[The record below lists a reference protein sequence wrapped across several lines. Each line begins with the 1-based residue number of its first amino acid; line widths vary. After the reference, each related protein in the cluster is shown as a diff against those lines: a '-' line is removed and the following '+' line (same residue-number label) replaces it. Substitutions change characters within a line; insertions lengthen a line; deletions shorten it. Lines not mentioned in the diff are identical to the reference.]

1 MQKENKKVLLMSMFL
16 HNFALSKMRKRKFS
30 NRSYGRKRKNERRF
44 WPWVVALLVL
54 LALVVLMLPLIP
66 PSEKGLAHSTALM
79 ERVDYYEVSLDGR
92 PMFRLNNIDNWIVS
106 RMSTDMSD
114 TTVAELKHFFGMWAR
129 RTFSPLCHGRLL
141 VTGADTS
148 TWNADKA
155 RQAIAALNDKRGI
168 LQQRMQMMEKRIDEL
183 QYFLRVHKVTDE
195 GFNVVA
201 YWLERA
207 VGELQSVR
215 QVAEVMEDS
224 TSLDR
229 MQVRLVQ
236 EYTLLYIDTAGTK
249 HRVPCQILKADT
261 IGGKYLVQTKDRWM
275 PDSIC
280 PQYYSEAAWLFSEEK
295 TKHLHTPADT
305 ANARIHIDEAFY
317 RGETDA
323 NWVPNGHGI
332 MRSTNGKVYDGMWKA
347 GKRNG
352 FGISMDSDG
361 RLRVGEWL
369 EDVYQGERLTYTVDH
384 VYGIDISRH
393 QHEKGKKRYGINW
406 SQLRISSLGT
416 KSKKRISGT
425 VDYPVTFCFV
435 KSTEGTTI
443 RNQYYAADCRA
454 ARSQGI
460 HVGSYHFFSLKSSA
474 RDQATSFLRYS
485 SFPKGDLP
493 PVLDVEP
500 TNAQIKA
507 YGGTEK
513 LLQAIRTWLHVVE
526 QAVGVRPILYV
537 NQYFVTHHLA
547 EAHDIKRDYQVWIAR
562 YGEYK
567 PDVRLAVWQLSP
579 DGRAKGI
586 QGEVDINVFNG
597 YRDQFEDFLE
607 EHSIQ

>member
-361 RLRVGEWL
+361 RLLHRRP
-369 EDVYQGERLTYTVDH
+369 RLWH
-384 VYGIDISRH
+384 
-393 QHEKGKKRYGINW
+393 
-406 SQLRISSLGT
+406 
-416 KSKKRISGT
+416 
-425 VDYPVTFCFV
+425 
-435 KSTEGTTI
+435 
-443 RNQYYAADCRA
+443 
-454 ARSQGI
+454 
-460 HVGSYHFFSLKSSA
+460 
-474 RDQATSFLRYS
+474 
-485 SFPKGDLP
+485 
-493 PVLDVEP
+493 
-500 TNAQIKA
+500 
-507 YGGTEK
+507 
-513 LLQAIRTWLHVVE
+513 
-526 QAVGVRPILYV
+526 
-537 NQYFVTHHLA
+537 
-547 EAHDIKRDYQVWIAR
+547 
-562 YGEYK
+562 
-567 PDVRLAVWQLSP
+567 
-579 DGRAKGI
+579 
-586 QGEVDINVFNG
+586 
-597 YRDQFEDFLE
+597 
-607 EHSIQ
+607 

>member
-1 MQKENKKVLLMSMFL
+1 
-16 HNFALSKMRKRKFS
+16 MRTT
-30 NRSYGRKRKNERRF
+30 GR
-44 WPWVVALLVL
+44 
-54 LALVVLMLPLIP
+54 
-66 PSEKGLAHSTALM
+66 TA
-79 ERVDYYEVSLDGR
+79 
-92 PMFRLNNIDNWIVS
+92 
-106 RMSTDMSD
+106 
-114 TTVAELKHFFGMWAR
+114 
-129 RTFSPLCHGRLL
+129 
-141 VTGADTS
+141 
-148 TWNADKA
+148 
-155 RQAIAALNDKRGI
+155 
-168 LQQRMQMMEKRIDEL
+168 
-183 QYFLRVHKVTDE
+183 
-195 GFNVVA
+195 
-201 YWLERA
+201 
-207 VGELQSVR
+207 
-215 QVAEVMEDS
+215 
-224 TSLDR
+224 
-229 MQVRLVQ
+229 
-236 EYTLLYIDTAGTK
+236 
-249 HRVPCQILKADT
+249 
-261 IGGKYLVQTKDRWM
+261 
-275 PDSIC
+275 
-280 PQYYSEAAWLFSEEK
+280 
-295 TKHLHTPADT
+295 
-305 ANARIHIDEAFY
+305 
-317 RGETDA
+317 
-323 NWVPNGHGI
+323 
-332 MRSTNGKVYDGMWKA
+332 
-347 GKRNG
+347 
-352 FGISMDSDG
+352 
-361 RLRVGEWL
+361 
-369 EDVYQGERLTYTVDH
+369 
-384 VYGIDISRH
+384 
-393 QHEKGKKRYGINW
+393 KGKKRYGINW

-579 DGRAKGI
+579 DDRVTGI